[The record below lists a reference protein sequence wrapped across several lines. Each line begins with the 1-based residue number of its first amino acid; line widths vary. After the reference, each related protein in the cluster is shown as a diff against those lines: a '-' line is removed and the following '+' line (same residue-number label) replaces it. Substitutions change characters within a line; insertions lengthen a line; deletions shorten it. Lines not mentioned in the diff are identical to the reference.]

1 VIALLFV
8 LAIALGTLYVCW
20 LAAAVVLAR
29 PGIAPHVVRPPL
41 PRADQPPVG
50 LAPLVPSPR
59 VVAEEAQR
67 GLRDLQAWLA
77 DQRG

>member
-1 VIALLFV
+1 MIALVLV
-8 LAIALGTLYVCW
+8 LAIALGTLYACW
-20 LAAAVVLAR
+20 AAAAVVLAR
-29 PGIAPHVVRPPL
+29 PGVAPAVVRPRL
-41 PRADQPPVG
+41 PRADQPPAG